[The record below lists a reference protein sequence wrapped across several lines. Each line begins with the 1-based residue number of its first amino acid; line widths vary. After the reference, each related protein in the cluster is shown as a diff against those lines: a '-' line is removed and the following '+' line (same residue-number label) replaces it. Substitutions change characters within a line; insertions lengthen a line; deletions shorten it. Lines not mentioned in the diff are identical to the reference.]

1 MVEVVQATA
10 DRQVLAPPVG
20 IALEGDA
27 APRIDLADL
36 VRPAAQGRLVA
47 AAIGKVTALP
57 PVFGKHRQGRDV
69 QRQGAVFVVL
79 EVEAHGQWRFD
90 YHAFYVGELR
100 AISQAALG
108 HQQVEGVAHVLGGD
122 RLAIGKPRLGVKE
135 EAQGQAIVG
144 ALHLLRHQ
152 AVHRVRLVQRALR
165 QGRVEQAIDLAH
177 ADALVYVRQDMV
189 EMPDLDRR
197 TAHRPA
203 LGRLRIGVGKM
214 TEAGRV
220 LGGLAVDG
228 QRMLRCGIH
237 TGGAQ
242 EQGHGSE
249 Q

>member
-1 MVEVVQATA
+1 M
-10 DRQVLAPPVG
+10 
-20 IALEGDA
+20 
-27 APRIDLADL
+27 
-36 VRPAAQGRLVA
+36 
-47 AAIGKVTALP
+47 
-57 PVFGKHRQGRDV
+57 FGKHRQGRDV

-122 RLAIGKPRLGVKE
+122 RLAIGKLRLGVKE